1 MTCDQELVLIPE
13 AWHWSKDDHTRE
25 ETYFSLA
32 YQYDKALYDQG
43 VTSSS
48 CSEPQTSVKKI
59 VGVFPFV
66 WQSFRVKGP
75 EDEVSLG
82 TSHPWFAEI
91 LEPFGQSLHELAFQV
106 GTEITGRRD
115 RMAKLGPL
123 AQYKSNAIPLGFFFS
138 RSSYDLQGA
147 LNSLISAS
155 AEFGQPSTD
164 DSAEGREQDPAPVSQ
179 PMAAPAVLVTSPE
192 ERPCDHQRN
201 SKQKRQREAE
211 QADST
216 LIENTDGCPI
226 YVID

>member
-1 MTCDQELVLIPE
+1 KSALQTYSNGGHTPVVGINFSGNHVPEDDFAIPEQADWVSYDCYQSPAKAKLSSTPLSLLWGFQLAAAKGANAWGCGPKNWDFDQFVARLRDKMTCDQELVLIPE

-91 LEPFGQSLHELAFQV
+91 LEPFGQ
-106 GTEITGRRD
+106 
-115 RMAKLGPL
+115 
-123 AQYKSNAIPLGFFFS
+123 
-138 RSSYDLQGA
+138 
-147 LNSLISAS
+147 
-155 AEFGQPSTD
+155 
-164 DSAEGREQDPAPVSQ
+164 
-179 PMAAPAVLVTSPE
+179 
-192 ERPCDHQRN
+192 
-201 SKQKRQREAE
+201 
-211 QADST
+211 
-216 LIENTDGCPI
+216 
-226 YVID
+226 